1 MSSEEGH
8 HKSTEHTED
17 MAEGEFCSPPYIYRQ
32 QHPSASIPLSFF
44 LSHSLSYSF
53 LITFFSQ
60 RPPPPLAS
68 SSPTMRS
75 PIIAFSIAAAV
86 AVSPALVA
94 GAPQLPPP
102 PGPLSKS
109 PSLPPPANN
118 LPLVDPGVAS
128 QATGSKDRSREA
140 AHHRRAFGT
149 RREHTSKT
157 HKHQNYARQFD
168 SQTAGGN
175 AYSGSSSNVDG
186 GDVFN
191 VAETPDGVITN
202 NAGSSE
208 YSISRTF
215 CVRSYATPL

>member
-1 MSSEEGH
+1 
-8 HKSTEHTED
+8 
-17 MAEGEFCSPPYIYRQ
+17 
-32 QHPSASIPLSFF
+32 
-44 LSHSLSYSF
+44 
-53 LITFFSQ
+53 
-60 RPPPPLAS
+60 
-68 SSPTMRS
+68 MRS

-94 GAPQLPPP
+94 GAPQLPPT
-102 PGPLSKS
+102 PGPLSNS
-109 PSLPPPANN
+109 PSLPPPANKLPSPANN
-118 LPLVDPGVAS
+118 LPLVDSGVPS
-128 QATGSKDRSREA
+128 QAAGSKDRSREA
-140 AHHRRAFGT
+140 PHHRRAFGA

-191 VAETPDGVITN
+191 VAESPDGVITN

-208 YSISRTF
+208 YSVSRTF
-215 CVRSYATPL
+215 CVR